1 MAREG
6 EAIIRPLA
14 DRLALMQPEPRVEL
28 QIPQLQKPFG
38 HNILTQTHTLGSV
51 IKEAQAGEREE
62 RSFPQKP
69 EKKMAR
75 NTAPPPPRMMP
86 RRLSQTSNGSEAGWM
101 AGWSNGWLAYW
112 PVLIHRWRPSSAC
125 RFWRRPNGRMAKM
138 VKLLEPLSTL
148 YPPLSP
154 LEKTG

>member
-38 HNILTQTHTLGSV
+38 HNILTHTHTLGSV

-62 RSFPQKP
+62 RSFPQKTRKENGQKYSP
-69 EKKMAR
+69 A
-75 NTAPPPPRMMP
+75 T
-86 RRLSQTSNGSEAGWM
+86 TSNDAEEAQPNFEWLGGWLDGWM
-101 AGWSNGWLAYW
+101 VEWL
-112 PVLIHRWRPSSAC
+112 VGLLAC
-125 RFWRRPNGRMAKM
+125 SDP
-138 VKLLEPLSTL
+138 
-148 YPPLSP
+148 
-154 LEKTG
+154 